1 MTLLVLS
8 VGGFGVDFE
17 PSFCPPFDP
26 ITLFIAT
33 GLRIS
38 ELLGLGWTNFD
49 APAATLTITG
59 KVVRAAGKGL
69 MRIDETKTAAGR
81 RTLPLPRF
89 AVTVLTAR
97 RSLPYLG
104 QQSMVFP
111 STAGTWRDPDYF
123 RARCD

>member
-1 MTLLVLS
+1 
-8 VGGFGVDFE
+8 
-17 PSFCPPFDP
+17 
-26 ITLFIAT
+26 LFIAT

-59 KVVRAAGKGL
+59 KVVRAGKGL

-111 STAGTWRDPDYF
+111 STAATWRAPDYF
-123 RARCD
+123 RAGCD